1 MAGLTG
7 RSGASVAMLTAA
19 ALLAGCMVGP
29 DYQAPKAPAV
39 DHLTNAPHPTLTVA
53 SDTVGGAPQHFA
65 NGADVS
71 GEWWGLFHSPE
82 ITARV
87 TEALRANPTL
97 LAAQATLK
105 EARENQRAAFGSLFP
120 SVSGGASAAREQV
133 SLAAFGFPGGGSAE
147 FSLYSGT
154 INVAYTL
161 DVFGGIR
168 RQVESLGAQAD
179 YQQAELEAAY
189 LSLTANLVAALLT
202 EASVKEQITAT
213 EQIIALYRE
222 ELDVVQ
228 QRFELGAISRAEVLQ
243 QQSSLAAALA
253 TLPPLRKQLA
263 QERDLIAT
271 YLGVLP
277 DEYTQPTIDLA
288 SLHLP
293 ADLPVSLP
301 SQIVAQRPDIRAY
314 AALLTE
320 AALAAEIDATRDVI
334 RVYSDELDL
343 IRKRFE
349 LGAVSRS
356 DVLQQQTSLASQ
368 TATLPPLL
376 KAQEQ
381 TRDQIATYL
390 GLLPG
395 QYDKPTVSLAAITL
409 PGDLPVSL
417 SSQIV
422 AQRPDV
428 QAYAALLHA
437 ATANVGVALANML
450 PQFNLSG
457 SYGVEGI
464 TPAQIFTPSGVIWSI
479 ASAIAQPIFQGGA
492 LLARKRAAVA
502 AMQAAAAQYSGTV
515 NIAFQNVADAL
526 VALSRD
532 AETLQAELAADQ
544 AASEN
549 LAVAKSQY
557 ELGATPYLVVLQAQ
571 QSYRNTHLQLVIAEA
586 ARFTDTVALF
596 AALGGGWWQRHDVAP
611 EVAKCCGVMP

>member
-39 DHLTNAPHPTLTVA
+39 DHLTNAPHPALTVA

-189 LSLTANLVAALLT
+189 LSLTANLVT
-202 EASVKEQITAT
+202 
-213 EQIIALYRE
+213 
-222 ELDVVQ
+222 
-228 QRFELGAISRAEVLQ
+228 
-243 QQSSLAAALA
+243 
-253 TLPPLRKQLA
+253 
-263 QERDLIAT
+263 
-271 YLGVLP
+271 
-277 DEYTQPTIDLA
+277 
-288 SLHLP
+288 
-293 ADLPVSLP
+293 
-301 SQIVAQRPDIRAY
+301 
-314 AALLTE
+314 ALLTE